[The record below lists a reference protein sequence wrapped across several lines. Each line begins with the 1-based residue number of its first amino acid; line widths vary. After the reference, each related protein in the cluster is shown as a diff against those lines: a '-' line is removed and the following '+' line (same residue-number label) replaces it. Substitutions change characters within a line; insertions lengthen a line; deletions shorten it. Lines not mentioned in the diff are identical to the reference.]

1 MADFENKPIG
11 IGNLMNLKRKARSFV
26 AGDDAALRKVP
37 AEKPAKLKTTGN
49 SDEEAAQ
56 LAVDVV
62 ETGDTLYIIAP
73 LAGIAVDEIRVEI
86 TEDVVI
92 IEGERTYPLP
102 EIDSDDLLVQE
113 CYFGAFSRSIVLPE
127 SVDAK
132 RAKAT
137 FKKNVLV
144 ISLPKLDN
152 VRTRVIR
159 VEQ

>member
-11 IGNLMNLKRKARSFV
+11 IGNLMNLKRKARGFV
-26 AGDDAALRKVP
+26 MGEGSDLKRVP
-37 AEKPAKLKTTGN
+37 AEKPAKQAAA
-49 SDEEAAQ
+49 SDSTEEAAQ
-56 LAVDVV
+56 LSVDVV
-62 ETGDTLYIIAP
+62 ETGDTLYIVAP
-73 LAGIAVDEIRVEI
+73 LAGIAVDEVRVEI
-86 TEDVVI
+86 TEDVVM

-102 EIDSDDLLVQE
+102 DIEADDLLVQE
-113 CYFGAFSRSIVLPE
+113 CYFGPFSRSVVLPE

-132 RAKAT
+132 RAKAS